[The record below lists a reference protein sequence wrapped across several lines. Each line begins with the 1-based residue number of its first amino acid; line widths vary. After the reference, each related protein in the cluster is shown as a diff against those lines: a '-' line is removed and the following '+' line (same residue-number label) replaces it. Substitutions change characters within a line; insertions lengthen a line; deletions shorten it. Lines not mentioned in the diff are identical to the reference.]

1 MGSSGRQ
8 GRGPPGQVRASQF
21 RNKQRVP
28 FSRVSKP
35 KVGEMLEFLLFGLI
49 GVALGLRVRARVAIV
64 LGIFVIVGIVA
75 WAMVA
80 HQALDA
86 RVLAVALAILGFN
99 IGFVAG
105 LALDRR
111 RGQLRA
117 VRIEGTPPPSAKGRR
132 PRLKQSGLARDTPVH
147 PDTPS
152 R

>member
-1 MGSSGRQ
+1 
-8 GRGPPGQVRASQF
+8 
-21 RNKQRVP
+21 
-28 FSRVSKP
+28 
-35 KVGEMLEFLLFGLI
+35 MLEFLLFGVI
-49 GVALGLRVRARVAIV
+49 GVALGLRVRARVAVV

-80 HQALDA
+80 HEALGD

-111 RGQLRA
+111 RSLMKA

-132 PRLKQSGLARDTPVH
+132 PRLKQSGLARNTPVH
-147 PDTPS
+147 PDAPS